1 MEGFLCG
8 APRQPVIASMAA
20 DLFAVPNNLHRP
32 YRSLCRLLC
41 PVGCLDA
48 HVVVLILVDLTVH
61 GGCDHVPSRPP
72 CCPADEV
79 LALHRLILHR
89 CVLRLPEPELGC
101 PVHGC
106 RALLPEL
113 ALDGR
118 CSFIPDIRHIF
129 CRVLQLCP
137 VLYRCSIFPDRRHAV
152 ISLPGKSPYR
162 FLFRLRRLPVLIP
175 VQFSA
180 CKIKF
185 RLLHFTPPVPTP
197 QTVSSS

>member
-1 MEGFLCG
+1 
-8 APRQPVIASMAA
+8 MAA
-20 DLFAVPNNLHRP
+20 DLPAVPDGLHRP
-32 YRSLCRLLC
+32 CRSLCRLLR

-48 HVVVLILVDLTVH
+48 HVVVFILGDLTVH
-61 GGCDHVPSRPP
+61 GGCDHVPGSFSSSFPG
-72 CCPADEV
+72 CPADEV
-79 LALHRLILHR
+79 LGLHRLVLHR
-89 CVLRLPEPELGC
+89 CVLRLPEPELGS

-129 CRVLQLCP
+129 CRVLRLCF
-137 VLYRCSIFPDRRHAV
+137 VRCRCSIFPDRHHAV

-162 FLFRLRRLPVLIP
+162 FSFRLRRLPVLIP